1 VAALLAF
8 LTVNLVQANHQ
19 LGSAQQALSDQSGN
33 AAVQAALTT
42 PGHRLVSLRSPSGRP
57 VAEVVIVPDGRGYFV
72 SSTMPT
78 LRADQ
83 TYQLWAMFGT
93 RPVSLGLMGNHPA
106 NIVFT
111 MASGTPTQL
120 AVTVEPTGGAA
131 RPDRG
136 PVASGSLDA

>member
-1 VAALLAF
+1 M
-8 LTVNLVQANHQ
+8 TVSLVQANHQ
-19 LGSAQQALSDQSGN
+19 LGSAQQALSDQNGN

-57 VAEVVIVPDGRGYFV
+57 VAEVVVVPDGRGYFV

-93 RPVSLGLMGNHPA
+93 RPVSLGLMGSRPA
-106 NIVFT
+106 NTVFT

-120 AVTVEPTGGAA
+120 AVTVEPAGGVA